1 MTGSILIKKNMFFK
15 TRSFIVALTIFS
27 GIFNACNQKTDK
39 TGAFETKT
47 VRLPVSVQDS
57 LILSLDKSPM
67 DQSYFP
73 EDYPKQKMVTPNMA
87 NPVAR
92 VIYSRPQK
100 KGRIIFADSASSEN
114 AIQVYGREW
123 RLGANEATEI
133 EFFKPVTI
141 NNKKILPGRYIIY
154 CIPYADKW
162 KLIINENLYSWGLHI
177 DKSKD
182 LLEVDLPVIKNNVQ
196 IEYFT
201 MLFVNSTYGCDLVM
215 AWGDI
220 KVVLPIGFG

>member
-1 MTGSILIKKNMFFK
+1 MLLKTGYTIAAILITSVLFH
-15 TRSFIVALTIFS
+15 S
-27 GIFNACNQKTDK
+27 CNQKEDNK
-39 TGAFETKT
+39 TTPETKNL
-47 VRLPVSVQDS
+47 RLPVSVQDS
-57 LILSLDKSPM
+57 SILSLDKSPM
-67 DQSYFP
+67 DMSYFP

-100 KGRIIFADSASSEN
+100 NGRIIFADSSVTEN
-114 AIQVYGREW
+114 VIQHYGQEW

-133 EFFKPVTI
+133 EFFKAVTI
-141 NNKKILPGRYIIY
+141 NKEKILPGRYIMY

-162 KLIINENLYSWGLHI
+162 KLIINTNLYSWGLHI
-177 DKSKD
+177 DRTKD
-182 LLEVDLPVIKNNVQ
+182 LAEIELPVIKNNVQ

-201 MLFVNSTYGCDLVM
+201 MLFRDAASGCELVM

-220 KVVLPIGFG
+220 KVVLPINF

>member
-1 MTGSILIKKNMFFK
+1 MFLKQGYTIL
-15 TRSFIVALTIFS
+15 FILPAAM
-27 GIFNACNQKTDK
+27 IFNACIEKSINNKT
-39 TGAFETKT
+39 TETKT
-47 VRLPVSVQDS
+47 LRLPVSVQDS

-67 DQSYFP
+67 DMSYFP
-73 EDYPKQKMVTPNMA
+73 EDYPKLKMVTPDMA

-100 KGRIIFADSASSEN
+100 KGRVIFSDSAGSEN
-114 AIQVYGREW
+114 AIQVYGHEW

-133 EFFKPVTI
+133 EFFRPVTI
-141 NNKKILPGRYIIY
+141 HKKKVLPGRYIMY

-182 LLEVDLPVIKNNVQ
+182 ILEVDLPVIKNNVQ

-201 MLFVNSTYGCDLVM
+201 MLFQNSTYGCDLVM

-220 KVVLPIGFG
+220 KVVLPINFG

>member
-1 MTGSILIKKNMFFK
+1 M
-15 TRSFIVALTIFS
+15 
-27 GIFNACNQKTDK
+27 
-39 TGAFETKT
+39 
-47 VRLPVSVQDS
+47 
-57 LILSLDKSPM
+57 
-67 DQSYFP
+67 SYFP
-73 EDYPKQKMVTPNMA
+73 EDYPKQKMINPDIA

-100 KGRIIFADSASSEN
+100 KGRIIFADSLNSEN

-141 NNKKILPGRYIIY
+141 NSKKILPGRYILY

-162 KLIINENLYSWGLHI
+162 KLIINGNLYSWGLHI

-182 LLEVDLPVIKNNVQ
+182 LLEADLPVIKNNVQ

-201 MLFVNSTYGCDLVM
+201 LLFQNSTYGCDLVM

-220 KVVLPIGFG
+220 KVILPIKF